1 MVVILEKMNR
11 LVPGKN
17 ISLKDD
23 KLEILKLKKK
33 IVLDSFLPYTKF

>member
-1 MVVILEKMNR
+1 MVAILEKMNR

-23 KLEILKLKKK
+23 KLEILKLKKN
-33 IVLDSFLPYTKF
+33 SFRQLSTIY